1 MSATSVEL
9 IVFLVVF
16 STANV
21 LNYRF
26 KPDQPS
32 YGDAGIASF
41 LKWFLTLALAVTV
54 GGVVLWAVAA
64 LGRFLWAH
72 L

>member
-16 STANV
+16 STANE

-26 KPDQPS
+26 NPTKPRTAMRELP
-32 YGDAGIASF
+32 
-41 LKWFLTLALAVTV
+41 
-54 GGVVLWAVAA
+54 
-64 LGRFLWAH
+64 H
-72 L
+72 C